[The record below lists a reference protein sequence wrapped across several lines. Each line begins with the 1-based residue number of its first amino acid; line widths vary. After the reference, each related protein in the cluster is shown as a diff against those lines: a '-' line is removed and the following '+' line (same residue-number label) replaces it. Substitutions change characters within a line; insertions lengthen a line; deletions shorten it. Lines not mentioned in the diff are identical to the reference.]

1 MKKIISILVIVL
13 FAIPIFS
20 QSRWVR
26 SYLEDENPTR
36 GNLVVSYDK
45 GYLITG
51 RVEPNYPRNIYM
63 IKTDINGVVLWQKM
77 LGDAYNVILPGG
89 SAITSEGSIYF
100 SGSYGVVGAYGDPL
114 ILKLNS
120 CGEKEW
126 CYIFPTDGYHDYGMD
141 CCITPD
147 NGVAFVMIMTGEY
160 GVKDRVCLA
169 RFSSNG
175 NFLWKQCYNLPDT
188 VAMGNELA
196 YFVISTP
203 DSGFLISGD
212 CYYSNPEDSLSYLSP
227 YYIKTDY
234 NGDLEWY
241 TIAGFHPYDVPGE
254 GRQTVLSP
262 DSNYYYSGIMH
273 DFWDTIN
280 YGKSAP
286 AILKMD
292 MQGNVVDVYDIATPN
307 TLGTISSLKFLSDTT
322 IAAAAV
328 WGPWSGPGGPDM
340 NKNAVIIDTL
350 GNILE
355 QTVFIE
361 SNWPALTEVT
371 HDKKI
376 LYFVEDVDEN
386 SKSDVYLFKL
396 NQQLQS
402 DTVYNQWYNYDS
414 LCPYQVTSDTIP
426 IEGCGLIVGTEDQRI
441 VTSNR
446 NYFLKIF
453 PNPTKDKFTIESN
466 VTGTVGT
473 IVEIYDLYGVRIKI
487 YKLNV
492 GQNRIEID
500 VSSWVNGLYLIRVL
514 HKSGIVEKGR
524 IIVQ

>member
-1 MKKIISILVIVL
+1 MKKTISILVIVL
-13 FAIPIFS
+13 FAIPLFS

-26 SYLEDENPTR
+26 SYLDDNDATR
-36 GNLVVSYDK
+36 AGMSISYDK
-45 GYLITG
+45 GYLLSG
-51 RVEPNYPRNIYM
+51 RHRPNYPKYNYI
-63 IKTDINGVVLWQKM
+63 IKTDINGEVLWNKT
-77 LGDAYNVILPGG
+77 LGDGNNGILPYGL
-89 SAITSEGSIYF
+89 SINNEGSVYF
-100 SGSYGVVGAYGDPL
+100 SGSYANVGEYKDPL
-114 ILKLNS
+114 VLKLNS

-126 CYIFPTDGYHDYGMD
+126 CWVFRTEGHTDFGRS
-141 CCITPD
+141 CCSALD
-147 NGVAFVMIMTGEY
+147 GGVAFILMYTGEEY
-160 GVKDRVCLA
+160 IKDRVCLA

-175 NFLWKQCYNLPDT
+175 DFLWKQCYNLPDT
-188 VAMGNELA
+188 VAMGNEEA
-196 YFVISTP
+196 YYVISTP

-241 TIAGFHPYDVPGE
+241 TVAGFHPYDVPGE

-262 DSNYYYSGIMH
+262 DSNYYYSAIRH
-273 DFWDTIN
+273 NFWDTIN

-286 AILKMD
+286 ALLKMD
-292 MQGNVVDVYDIATPN
+292 LQGNVVDVYDIAAPN

-328 WGPWSGPGGPDM
+328 WGPWSGTGGPDM
-340 NKNAVIIDTL
+340 NKNAVILDTL

-386 SKSDVYLFKL
+386 DKFDVYLFKL

-414 LCPYQVTSDTIP
+414 LCPYQITSDTIP
-426 IEGCGLIVGTEDQRI
+426 IESCGLIVG
-441 VTSNR
+441 NR
-446 NYFLKIF
+446 EIHPETPEPEINIF
-453 PNPTKDKFTIESN
+453 PNPAYSSFTVESELFENEVYTIEVLNLLGETVYCATTNRGNTQINIPADTRVPGTYLVRVSN
-466 VTGTVGT
+466 NGKSVG
-473 IVEIYDLYGVRIKI
+473 LK
-487 YKLNV
+487 KL
-492 GQNRIEID
+492 
-500 VSSWVNGLYLIRVL
+500 
-514 HKSGIVEKGR
+514 
-524 IIVQ
+524 IITQP